1 LLFEYK
7 STQTDAAAVSTAAHA
22 NATVPSAAT
31 NASANASAAAAS
43 KADNASKPSDV
54 SQVLNF
60 RALLVQKYKNASSK
74 ADNASKTADVSQ
86 PAAGAGAAGIKSQ
99 ANATNTKPPPA
110 AAAAAAAAADE
121 AHDGGLGEGALAGR
135 GDGKIAARE
144 ARYSIHWLTDLAQKY
159 QT

>member
-99 ANATNTKPPPA
+99 ANATNTTPPPA
-110 AAAAAAAAADE
+110 AAVAAAAAAAADG
-121 AHDGGLGEGALAGR
+121 AHDGGLGEGALAGG

-144 ARYSIHWLTDLAQKY
+144 AIRYSIHWLS
-159 QT
+159 